1 MQRSTSPPP
10 LARRVFPDRAAG
22 LLPSPG
28 DGVCAGSR
36 FDVLPWSSHGFHRTA
51 QRASRSRGPAP
62 PGLAVLIRAKPVE
75 RLETLR
81 STSAT
86 QLWFSKVAHGVRPR
100 AGSHRSV
107 TTELP
112 EELPL
117 SRSTRPRFR
126 FAVHTLAGWPEAPW
140 PPAVPSVAML
150 SMPHTFVV
158 RSASSDLRLFLEE
171 RKAGSR
177 SAGRRAT
184 HGPRRQ
190 GPPEPERSAS
200 FRRRMPPSRLLSSSR
215 ASRDGMAPE
224 GNAAIETSPA
234 TRYRAPCFG

>member
-10 LARRVFPDRAAG
+10 LARRVFSDRAAG
-22 LLPSPG
+22 FLLPQS
-28 DGVCAGSR
+28 DRVCAGSS

-62 PGLAVLIRAKPVE
+62 PGLAVLFRAKPVE

-100 AGSHRSV
+100 TGSHRSGRRS
-107 TTELP
+107 
-112 EELPL
+112 
-117 SRSTRPRFR
+117 SRRSFLFPATRGRGSVSR
-126 FAVHTLAGWPEAPW
+126 YALAGWPEAPW
-140 PPAVPSVAML
+140 PPAVPSVVML
-150 SMPHTFVV
+150 SMSPHTFVV
-158 RSASSDLRLFLEE
+158 RSASSDPRLLLEE
-171 RKAGSR
+171 REAVSR
-177 SAGRRAT
+177 STGRRAT
-184 HGPRRQ
+184 RGPRRQ
-190 GPPEPERSAS
+190 GPPEPEGSAP

-215 ASRDGMAPE
+215 ASRGGMAPE